1 MYRTIAR
8 FRMLFILLGL
18 ALCLTTPLHG
28 LGALSVAG
36 LVLIVGGIALAF
48 VPGGAPGREPV
59 VLRSPVRGRWIPV
72 NSPADK
78 VPSHGTHELGQ
89 TYAIDLVHVPSGD
102 WRPIGRWPLA
112 APPHTFPA
120 FGQDVLAPADGV
132 VVQAG
137 DRQRDHWSRNS
148 WPGVLY
154 LLLEGMVF
162 RQLLSLLT
170 LSAGRF
176 IIGNSVVLDLGDGVY
191 AVFAHLR
198 RGSVRVRKGD
208 RVRAGRRARRG
219 RQLRQLLRAPPAL
232 PPDGPP
238 PPLTAAGIPF
248 AFPYDSD
255 GTARTGAL
263 ALAAPLPRPP
273 SPSTDPGEGAQLRT
287 ARRRRRRPRR
297 EWGRAARRR
306 RAAIATPGPR
316 RAGRGRAP
324 DR

>member
-48 VPGGAPGREPV
+48 VPGGAPDREPV
-59 VLRSPVRGRWIPV
+59 VLQSPVRGRWIPV

-137 DRQRDHWSRNS
+137 GRQRDHWSRNS

-170 LSAGRF
+170 FSAGRF
-176 IIGNSVVLDLGDGVY
+176 IVGNSVVLDLGDGVY

-198 RGSVRVRKGD
+198 RGSIRVRKGD
-208 RVRAGRRARRG
+208 RVRAGDVLGEVGNSGNSSEPHLHFHLMDRPR
-219 RQLRQLLRAPPAL
+219 
-232 PPDGPP
+232 
-238 PPLTAAGIPF
+238 PLTAAGIPF

-255 GTARTGAL
+255 GSTRTGA
-263 ALAAPLPRPP
+263 
-273 SPSTDPGEGAQLRT
+273 PG
-287 ARRRRRRPRR
+287 ARRPFT
-297 EWGRAARRR
+297 AS
-306 RAAIATPGPR
+306 TQPVH
-316 RAGRGRAP
+316 
-324 DR
+324 